1 MKKSILKSLFV
12 AILVS
17 VLSLGVSS
25 ICNAQSKN
33 ESDEMLELMISETN
47 KSLPAE
53 YGEGMINTK
62 LVREG
67 NYVVY
72 YYMCDED
79 IYDIDLM
86 NKNLPSM
93 KDMVVEELNSDDSYV
108 SLFRGICKDAGV
120 GVGYVYV
127 GNRSGKKASC
137 YIPVSLLK

>member
-1 MKKSILKSLFV
+1 
-12 AILVS
+12 
-17 VLSLGVSS
+17 
-25 ICNAQSKN
+25 
-33 ESDEMLELMISETN
+33 MISETN

-67 NYVVY
+67 KYVVY

-86 NKNLPSM
+86 NKNLPAM
-93 KDMVVEELNSDDSYV
+93 KDMVLEELNSDNVFLSM
-108 SLFRGICKDAGV
+108 FREVCKNAGV

-137 YIPVSLLK
+137 YIPASQLK